1 MARRFAADARTTVRR
16 AEAEARSEG
25 GRSIGAEHLLLALS
39 AQQETR
45 AANMLAAAN
54 LDHEAITNALEHEFR
69 RSLQAAGVAIEISD
83 RLPVLADPARR
94 LRMSQSA
101 KLALQRALQLTIRR
115 ADKRLETTH
124 LLLGILSA
132 ERGTVPRALEA
143 AGVDRLHLIE
153 SAERALS
160 A

>member
-39 AQQETR
+39 AQQGTR
-45 AANMLAAAN
+45 AANVLAAAS
-54 LDHEAITNALEHEFR
+54 LDHEAISNALEHEFR
-69 RSLQAAGVAIEISD
+69 RNLQAAGVAIETSEPLH
-83 RLPVLADPARR
+83 RRRSCAPVADGPVGEACLAARAVACSQTRRQTARR
-94 LRMSQSA
+94 
-101 KLALQRALQLTIRR
+101 
-115 ADKRLETTH
+115 TTH
-124 LLLGILSA
+124 LLLGVLSA

-143 AGVDRLHLIE
+143 ADVDRLHLID

>member
-1 MARRFAADARTTVRR
+1 VARRFAADARTAVRR

-39 AQQETR
+39 AQQGTG
-45 AANMLAAAN
+45 AANVLAAAG
-54 LDHEAITNALEHEFR
+54 LDHESIGNALESGFR
-69 RSLQAAGVAIEISD
+69 RSLQAVGVTIESPEP
-83 RLPVLADPARR
+83 LPVASDPTRR
-94 LRMSQSA
+94 LRMGQSA
-101 KLALQRALQLTIRR
+101 KRALQRALLLAARR

-132 ERGTVPRALEA
+132 ERGTVPRALEEA
-143 AGVDRLHLIE
+143 DVDRLRLIE